1 MKVDFDKMAEDGVI
15 DAAEN
20 RRILEAR
27 RRFLQEYTTVIEDGT
42 VEPDS
47 GTLVAYESLVQEY
60 NKDIQDYNKTVAE
73 AGGVQ
78 LKSIDAFAA
87 LNANNQSNRTL
98 EENDR
103 APL

>member
-1 MKVDFDKMAEDGVI
+1 MPDALRDKIINRAKDLSKHKQAQNEMKVDFDKMAEDGVI

-47 GTLVAYESLVQEY
+47 GTLVAYESLVQELSL
-60 NKDIQDYNKTVAE
+60 IH
-73 AGGVQ
+73 
-78 LKSIDAFAA
+78 I
-87 LNANNQSNRTL
+87 
-98 EENDR
+98 
-103 APL
+103 